1 MYDRK
6 GLMWQPRPTTAL
18 PGTAKNWT
26 VETSE
31 DPASGVWH
39 AATVVGLASRNSRCG
54 EFTDVTK
61 LPPVTIGG
69 TPGVP
74 GKDGDCILLTYRMA
88 DADQYVKV
96 TAVAIDGTKSA
107 PSNTLY
113 LPEPALG
120 LGFWGL
126 VVFCMLIIATDPNYP
141 RRK

>member
-18 PGTAKNWT
+18 PGTAKSYT

-31 DPASGVWH
+31 DPASGIWH
-39 AATVVGLASRNSRCG
+39 AAQVRGLASRNSRCG
-54 EFTDVTK
+54 EFTDVA
-61 LPPVTIGG
+61 LL
-69 TPGVP
+69 PGVP

-88 DADQYVKV
+88 DADQHVKV
-96 TAVAIDGTKSA
+96 TAVALDGTKSA

-126 VVFCMLIIATDPNYP
+126 ALFFMLIIATDPNHP
-141 RRK
+141 RRR